1 MHAGAIVQRFIET
14 HLVAIHAARRG
25 LLSAV
30 VAAAMRGQCLS
41 LTRLSRGLLEGGC
54 LKAAIKRVDRLI
66 GHTRIGQEA
75 HIVGAALLGRL
86 CRMGSPLVI
95 AVDWSAVSP
104 GGQFVELR
112 AAVTWL
118 GMGRALTVYQQVYPL
133 CMLGNGKA
141 ERALLEMLRAWVPAE
156 VEVVVVVVTDAGFR
170 RPWFAQVERLG
181 WSWIG
186 RVRQGVCV
194 SRDGQRWLSAGA
206 WFGSASRRAK
216 RWSGCYLS
224 KKAALPCDMV
234 LYRCPARGRKSYR
247 CPGHGSTPKA
257 AREARQSAQEPWL
270 LAHSTKLSA
279 YRPDE
284 IVAMYARRMH
294 IEESFRDSKSAV
306 YGMGLEIGRSRS
318 ALRLHALL
326 LIATLAAFLL
336 WHIGQLAE
344 AEGLHRRFK
353 ATTRAARE
361 LSVITLAIL
370 LCAQAL
376 IPLTTQARTAL
387 EQRLGVRL

>member
-1 MHAGAIVQRFIET
+1 MHAAGIVSGFIEA
-14 HLVAIHAARRG
+14 HLWAIHAARRRV
-25 LLSAV
+25 LSAV
-30 VAAAMRGQCLS
+30 VSAAMGGQCVS
-41 LTRLSRGLLEGGC
+41 LTRLSRGVLGAGC
-54 LKAAIKRVDRLI
+54 LKSAIKRVDRLI
-66 GHTRIGQEA
+66 GHPWIAQEA
-75 HIVGAALLGRL
+75 QIVGHKLLAVL
-86 CRMGSPLVI
+86 CQVGLPLVI

-104 GGQFVELR
+104 GGKFVELR

-133 CMLGNGKA
+133 SKLGNAKA
-141 ERALLEMLRAWVPAE
+141 ERLLLDSLHAWVGE
-156 VEVVVVVVTDAGFR
+156 GVQVTVVTDAGFR

-186 RVRQGVCV
+186 RIRRGVNV
-194 SRDGQRWLSAGA
+194 SRDRVHWVSAA
-206 WFGSASRRAK
+206 QWFEHATGSAR
-216 RWSGCYLS
+216 RWSRCYLS
-224 KKAALPCDMV
+224 KKAAWPCDMV
-234 LYRCPARGRKSYR
+234 LYRGRARGRKLYR

-257 AREARQSAQEPWL
+257 AKEARASAHEPWL
-270 LAHSTKLSA
+270 LAHSPKLSE

-284 IVAMYARRMH
+284 IVAMYARRVH
-294 IEESFRDSKSAV
+294 IEECFRDTKSAV

-336 WHIGQLAE
+336 WHIGQLGE

-361 LSVITLAIL
+361 LSVITLAML
-370 LCAQAL
+370 LCVQPH
-376 IPLTTQARTAL
+376 IPLTVPARLAL
-387 EQRLGVRL
+387 GQRLGIRA

>member
-1 MHAGAIVQRFIET
+1 MHAQGIVHCFFET
-14 HLVAIHAARRG
+14 HLCAIHAARRRV
-25 LLSAV
+25 LSAV
-30 VAAAMRGQCLS
+30 VSAAMGGQCVS
-41 LTRLSRGLLEGGC
+41 LTRLSRGVLGRGC

-66 GHTRIGQEA
+66 GHARIAREA
-75 HIVGAALLGRL
+75 QLVGHKLIRRL
-86 CRMGSPLVI
+86 CRTGVPLVL

-104 GGQFVELR
+104 GGKFVELR

-118 GMGRALTVYQQVYPL
+118 GMGRALTIYQQVYPL
-133 CMLGNGKA
+133 SKLGNAKA
-141 ERALLEMLRAWVPAE
+141 ERVLLETLHAWIGQGIQVT
-156 VEVVVVVVTDAGFR
+156 VVTDAGFR

-186 RVRQGVCV
+186 RIRRGVNV
-194 SRDGQRWLSAGA
+194 SRDRVQWDSAGQ
-206 WFGSASRRAK
+206 WFGRATGTAR

-224 KKAALPCDMV
+224 KKGAWPCDMV
-234 LYRCPARGRKSYR
+234 LYRRRARGRKAYR

-257 AREARQSAQEPWL
+257 AKEARASAHEPWL
-270 LAHSTKLSA
+270 LAHSPKLSA

-294 IEESFRDSKSAV
+294 IEECFRDTKSAV

-318 ALRLHALL
+318 ALRVHALL

-336 WHIGQLAE
+336 WHIGQLGE

-353 ATTRAARE
+353 ATTRTARE

-370 LCAQAL
+370 LCAQPH
-376 IPLTTQARTAL
+376 IPLTAPARLAL
-387 EQRLGVRL
+387 GHRLGIRL

>member
-1 MHAGAIVQRFIET
+1 MHAQGIVQRFFET
-14 HLVAIHAARRG
+14 HLCGAIHAARCRVF
-25 LLSAV
+25 SAV
-30 VAAAMRGQCLS
+30 VSAAMGGQCVS
-41 LTRLSRGLLEGGC
+41 LTRLSRGVLGGGC

-66 GHTRIGQEA
+66 GHARIAREA
-75 HIVGAALLGRL
+75 QIVGQQLMRQL
-86 CRMGSPLVI
+86 CRTGVPLVI
-95 AVDWSAVSP
+95 AVDWSAVNP

-118 GMGRALTVYQQVYPL
+118 GMGRALTIYQQVYPL
-133 CMLGNGKA
+133 SKLGNAKA
-141 ERALLEMLRAWVPAE
+141 ERLLLDILHAWVGE
-156 VEVVVVVVTDAGFR
+156 GIQVTVVTDAGFR
-170 RPWFAQVERLG
+170 RPWFAQVERMG

-186 RVRQGVCV
+186 RIRRGVKV
-194 SRDGQRWLSAGA
+194 SRDHVHWVEAGQ
-206 WFGSASRRAK
+206 WFEQASTRAR

-224 KKAALPCDMV
+224 KKAAWPCDMV
-234 LYRCPARGRKSYR
+234 LYRNRARGRKAYR

-257 AREARQSAQEPWL
+257 AKEARASAHEPWL
-270 LAHSTKLSA
+270 LAHSPKLSG

-284 IVAMYARRMH
+284 IVGMYARRMH
-294 IEESFRDSKSAV
+294 IEECFRDTKSAV

-336 WHIGQLAE
+336 WHIGQLSE

-370 LCAQAL
+370 LCAQPH
-376 IPLTTQARTAL
+376 IPLSPPARIAL
-387 EQRLGVRL
+387 GQRLGIRL

>member
-1 MHAGAIVQRFIET
+1 MHARDIVYRFIET
-14 HLVAIHAARRG
+14 QLWAIHAARRRV
-25 LLSAV
+25 LSAV
-30 VAAAMRGQCLS
+30 VSAAMGGQCVS
-41 LTRLSRGLLEGGC
+41 LTRLSRGVLGAGC

-66 GHTRIGQEA
+66 GHARIAQEA
-75 HIVGAALLGRL
+75 QIVGQQLLGVL
-86 CRMGSPLVI
+86 CQVGVPLVI

-104 GGQFVELR
+104 GGRFVELR

-118 GMGRALTVYQQVYPL
+118 GMGRALTIYQQVYPL
-133 CMLGNGKA
+133 SQLGNAKA
-141 ERALLEMLRAWVPAE
+141 ERLLLDTVHAWIGEGIE
-156 VEVVVVVVTDAGFR
+156 VTVVTDAGFR

-186 RVRQGVCV
+186 RIRRGVNV
-194 SRDGQRWLSAGA
+194 SRDRAQWVSAGQ
-206 WFGSASRRAK
+206 WFEHASGTAR

-224 KKAALPCDMV
+224 KQAAWPCDMV
-234 LYRCPARGRKSYR
+234 LYRSRTGGRKSYR

-257 AREARQSAQEPWL
+257 AKEARASAHEPWL
-270 LAHSTKLSA
+270 LAHSPRLSA

-294 IEESFRDSKSAV
+294 IEECFRDTKSAV

-336 WHIGQLAE
+336 WHIGQLGE

-370 LCAQAL
+370 LC
-376 IPLTTQARTAL
+376 TQAHLPLSAPARLAL
-387 EQRLGVRL
+387 GQRLGIRL